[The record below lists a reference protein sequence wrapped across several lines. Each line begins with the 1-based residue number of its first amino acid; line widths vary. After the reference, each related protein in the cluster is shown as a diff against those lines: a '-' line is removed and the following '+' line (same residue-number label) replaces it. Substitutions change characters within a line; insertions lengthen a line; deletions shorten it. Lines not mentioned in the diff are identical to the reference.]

1 MKINFR
7 SGAAMLCLFLFMG
20 LGAPKVYAEDFEP
33 EISVQD
39 ITENTTWEG
48 GESYVPMDIQIGT
61 EDDFK
66 LLKKVFVVDEDVSPS
81 VLIEPNLTRLGCS
94 YEYLETL
101 KEELPG
107 ESETKTVQKNVVI
120 ESDTK
125 DLTVLAAAQEP
136 TLPYDE
142 NGFAGELVLDEA
154 GITVQDGEKQS
165 YSYTVTDT
173 KTYAGLAAQ
182 DPYLVPKEVSKN
194 GITLTLSDIQW
205 VPAGV
210 QADGSGLPASYTAI
224 VSYAGR
230 GWGSKTASCKVTFP
244 YSGEVTRKT
253 AGQVKYTLVY
263 GEVKPVQMTEE
274 NPIEMAE
281 TPSKHSSAFWL
292 TLSGGGLLTAAAVL
306 AAWKGWRK
314 RI

>member
-230 GWGSKTASCKVTFP
+230 G
-244 YSGEVTRKT
+244 
-253 AGQVKYTLVY
+253 
-263 GEVKPVQMTEE
+263 
-274 NPIEMAE
+274 
-281 TPSKHSSAFWL
+281 
-292 TLSGGGLLTAAAVL
+292 
-306 AAWKGWRK
+306 
-314 RI
+314 

>member
-33 EISVQD
+33 EISVKD

-136 TLPYDE
+136 D
-142 NGFAGELVLDEA
+142 
-154 GITVQDGEKQS
+154 
-165 YSYTVTDT
+165 
-173 KTYAGLAAQ
+173 
-182 DPYLVPKEVSKN
+182 
-194 GITLTLSDIQW
+194 
-205 VPAGV
+205 
-210 QADGSGLPASYTAI
+210 
-224 VSYAGR
+224 
-230 GWGSKTASCKVTFP
+230 
-244 YSGEVTRKT
+244 RKS
-253 AGQVKYTLVY
+253 VV
-263 GEVKPVQMTEE
+263 
-274 NPIEMAE
+274 
-281 TPSKHSSAFWL
+281 
-292 TLSGGGLLTAAAVL
+292 
-306 AAWKGWRK
+306 
-314 RI
+314 